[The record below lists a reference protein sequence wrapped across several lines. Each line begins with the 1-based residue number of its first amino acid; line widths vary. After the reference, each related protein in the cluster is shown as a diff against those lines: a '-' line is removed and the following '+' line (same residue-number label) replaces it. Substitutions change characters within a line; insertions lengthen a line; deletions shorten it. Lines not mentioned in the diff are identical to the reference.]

1 MYIMAALVT
10 GGVVYAGAR
19 AYRKHRRHRTSVWL
33 LEEGRYVKTSAT
45 VVEEPDLERI
55 ERRINFN
62 LNLSTFSL
70 GVTTAG
76 VLIYAPL
83 LLISIP
89 INIVDA
95 INIFEDTWDMILARG
110 PLGTVLVSS
119 SVVAISLLANLQLIA
134 ALVEWLYF
142 LNQKLILLLMRTEV
156 GPIIMQQGQAEP
168 VLGAYTVWHSVPR

>member
-1 MYIMAALVT
+1 
-10 GGVVYAGAR
+10 
-19 AYRKHRRHRTSVWL
+19 
-33 LEEGRYVKTSAT
+33 
-45 VVEEPDLERI
+45 
-55 ERRINFN
+55 
-62 LNLSTFSL
+62 
-70 GVTTAG
+70 
-76 VLIYAPL
+76 
-83 LLISIP
+83 
-89 INIVDA
+89 
-95 INIFEDTWDMILARG
+95 MILARG